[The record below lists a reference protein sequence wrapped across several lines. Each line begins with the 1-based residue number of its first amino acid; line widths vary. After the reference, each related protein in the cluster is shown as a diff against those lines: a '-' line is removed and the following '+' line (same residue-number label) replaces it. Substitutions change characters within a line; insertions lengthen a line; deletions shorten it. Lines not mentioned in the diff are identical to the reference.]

1 MGRVIRFMAPDLPTP
16 SGGIKVIYR
25 YVEHLC
31 ALGYDARV
39 RVGRGRRV
47 GAELVDSASG

>member
-1 MGRVIRFMAPDLPTP
+1 MIRFMAPDLPTP

-39 RVGRGRRV
+39 WHGKPGF
-47 GAELVDSASG
+47 A